1 MSHKIKAHFWHS
13 KNPDGQ
19 HDRAYGD
26 ISRGIVPVI
35 VSIKMEVK
43 TSGHDRLCSR
53 SLRLERESASCNSQ
67 GRSCWSC
74 GELLVTG
81 IRFNEFPCM
90 CGPGHRE
97 EGPGVTGGQGEGPL
111 LAEEDLS
118 IQWRLWKVLRIWR
131 EEKKV
136 RFTVTKGVKGFLL
149 FTGNLLGNV
158 ST

>member
-1 MSHKIKAHFWHS
+1 
-13 KNPDGQ
+13 
-19 HDRAYGD
+19 
-26 ISRGIVPVI
+26 
-35 VSIKMEVK
+35 
-43 TSGHDRLCSR
+43 
-53 SLRLERESASCNSQ
+53 
-67 GRSCWSC
+67 
-74 GELLVTG
+74 
-81 IRFNEFPCM
+81 M

-97 EGPGVTGGQGEGPL
+97 EEPGVTGGQGDGTNMQTGSRRSQEEEEGPL

-118 IQWRLWKVLRIWR
+118 IQWRLWEVLRIWR